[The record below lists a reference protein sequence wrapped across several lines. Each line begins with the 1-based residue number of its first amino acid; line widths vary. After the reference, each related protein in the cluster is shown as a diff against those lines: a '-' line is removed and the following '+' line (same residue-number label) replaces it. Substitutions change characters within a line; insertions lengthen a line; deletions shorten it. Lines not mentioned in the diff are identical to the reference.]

1 MPDALGIQTAQ
12 EGEQACWEERCLSL
26 NQLVPLDKRGAFNRQ
41 DLPPDI
47 RVSHSLA
54 PTRRSYPKKI
64 LALLAKL
71 SLALLGHHNNNR
83 ASKLV
88 LLAFQHKLKGMA
100 ICKTKQN
107 LHFMGLHLGYFSTLE
122 QNQPKQLTTVMLLS
136 STYLLPSRLR
146 EILFLITGLY
156 YIVCCREVEMEFAIK
171 SSWHSRPGNEAASV
185 SADRDRGAV
194 NKRHRGTFMVRCF
207 SSLHTHTRGFAQ
219 GQTT

>member
-1 MPDALGIQTAQ
+1 M
-12 EGEQACWEERCLSL
+12 
-26 NQLVPLDKRGAFNRQ
+26 PLDKRGAFNRQ

-71 SLALLGHHNNNR
+71 SLALLGCHSNNR

-88 LLAFQHKLKGMA
+88 ILAFHHKLEGMA
-100 ICKTKQN
+100 ICKTRRS
-107 LHFMGLHLGYFSTLE
+107 LHFMGLHFVCFSTLE
-122 QNQPKQLTTVMLLS
+122 QSQPEQLTTVTLLS